1 MSRKN
6 KIVIAIIAV
15 IAVAAIAF
23 FGIRHRMRKPADDN
37 NVIKI
42 GAILP
47 LTGAASF
54 LGEDEKKGIEATKL
68 MLLEKGIAIDVSY
81 QDSSNLSKEGLNAF
95 LKLVNDKNIKAIIV
109 AHSGVANPIVE
120 YLNAN
125 RNRMSDF
132 PMVFGI
138 LMVSDKIGRDVNIFA
153 RCIPTARVQTES
165 LFNYISRREKQIKNI
180 GLIYQDDDYGKDYL
194 QNISTICQG
203 QGMPRLIFAES
214 FDKTNVDA
222 KNIAQKFLSKSK
234 QIDAVFIIGNSS
246 AYASVLRSIKLG
258 GFDGKIFSEASIETP
273 ALRKAAGEVATKGII
288 FSSAYEKNDSAISRK
303 YEALLQKSGVGPS
316 ITNAYAAAATMI
328 LAEIINGSKKGQN
341 AIELSQVYHQKTFD
355 TVLGK
360 ICFDQSRV
368 AIVPVCIKV
377 INDLSPANDSVLKL
391 E

>member
-81 QDSSNLSKEGLNAF
+81 QDSSNLSKEGLNAL
-95 LKLVNDKNIKAIIV
+95 LKLVN
-109 AHSGVANPIVE
+109 SGVANPIVE